1 MIAIDAPV
9 VEPRVDAGLLSVANV
24 IDTTGHIIHQGV
36 KYETANCGKNRVIPA
51 TAEDPDEQEE
61 KLFDPLGLNES
72 VLFGQYRGIDVALLT
87 HKGDAQGMVEASFL
101 ANESYGVE
109 RAVQELL
116 LNPDAVDIT
125 PTPGTP
131 VTSPRLAL
139 GLLEQYAKDHYAGRP
154 ILHGNSLA
162 IGFIPELQV
171 DGVKLSTIH
180 GTPIANGGGYATEGP
195 GSADAEDG
203 TAWLYIS
210 GQVTIWK
217 GELRLQDQPV
227 YDLKG
232 NREIAL
238 AERRYAATVECFVAA
253 ILVGIA

>member
-1 MIAIDAPV
+1 MIAIDAPD
-9 VEPRVDAGLLSVANV
+9 VEPRADAGLLSVANV
-24 IDTTGHIIHQGV
+24 IEATGDIIHFGV

-51 TAEDPDEQEE
+51 EGEE
-61 KLFDPLGLNES
+61 KVFDKTGLIES
-72 VLFGQYRGIDVALLT
+72 VGFGQYRGVDYALLT
-87 HKGDAQGMVEASFL
+87 HKDEAAAAVQKAFL

-109 RAVQELL
+109 SAIQQLL
-116 LNPDAVDIT
+116 FNPEAVDLT
-125 PTPGTP
+125 PTVGTP

-139 GLLEQYAKDHYAGRP
+139 GLLEQYAKDNYSGRA

-171 DGVKLSTIH
+171 SGTKLSTIH

-195 GSADAEDG
+195 GSADADDG

-210 GQVTIWK
+210 GQVNIWR
-217 GELRLQDQPV
+217 GPVQVYGNPV
-227 YDLKG
+227 YDLKD
-232 NREIAL
+232 NRQIAL
-238 AERRYAATVECFVAA
+238 AERRYVATVECFVAA